1 MKKINIDIQT
11 IGGYKAIEA
20 WLPNVNSRLAVH
32 RDSRK
37 DEADMTWRDKLRD
50 EKHGWTVTHIVSGV
64 AVNRKMRT
72 KADALRLARA
82 FANRTEWDLIGENGD
97 ARDFPRSI
105 RREIIALSETIC
117 FRFSL

>member
-11 IGGYKAIEA
+11 VGGYKTIEA

-32 RDSRK
+32 RTTSKIAGLIHND
-37 DEADMTWRDKLRD
+37 
-50 EKHGWTVTHIVSGV
+50 GWTVTHIVSGV

-82 FANRTEWDLIGENGD
+82 FANRTEWDLIGEDGD
-97 ARDFPRSI
+97 PSDFPRSI
-105 RREIIALSETIC
+105 RRAIVALAENIKYDRPLV
-117 FRFSL
+117 RF

>member
-1 MKKINIDIQT
+1 MKKISIDIQT
-11 IGGYKAIEA
+11 IGGTKITEA

-37 DEADMTWRDKLRD
+37 DEADVTWRGKLRD

-72 KADALRLARA
+72 KADALCLARA
-82 FANRTEWDLIGENGD
+82 FANRTEWDLIGEDGD
-97 ARDFPRSI
+97 PSNFPQSI
-105 RREIIALSETIC
+105 RRAIIALSENNTGKPV
-117 FRFSL
+117 